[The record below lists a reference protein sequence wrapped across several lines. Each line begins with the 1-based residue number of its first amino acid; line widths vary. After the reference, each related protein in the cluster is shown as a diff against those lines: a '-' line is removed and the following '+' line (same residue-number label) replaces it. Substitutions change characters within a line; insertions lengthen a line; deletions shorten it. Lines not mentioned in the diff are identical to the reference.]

1 MGTKAEQLAAK
12 FEQTAKDFGSKIQ
25 GMSEN
30 EWRAKTPEEGWTVAA
45 TAHHAAGSS
54 GPISMMVQAAATGGP
69 MPPITADGLNQM
81 NLEHSK
87 QFAACSKEETLKL
100 LNETTPQAASVVR
113 GLTDEQLSRKATM
126 PALPMELSAEQIIEN
141 VLIGHLAGHGASI
154 AAAVPA

>member
-1 MGTKAEQLAAK
+1 VGTKAEQLASK
-12 FEQTAKDFGSKIQ
+12 FEQAANDFGSKIQ
-25 GMSEN
+25 ALSES

-45 TAHHAAGSS
+45 CAHHAAGSS

-81 NLEHSK
+81 NAEHAK
-87 QFAACSKEETLKL
+87 QFASASKDETLKL

-113 GLTDEQLSRKATM
+113 GLSDEQLGRKAT
-126 PALPMELSAEQIIEN
+126 LPLGMELSAEQIVEN

-154 AAAVPA
+154 AAAAPA

>member
-1 MGTKAEQLAAK
+1 MGKAEKLATR

-25 GMSEN
+25 ALSDS

-54 GPISMMVQAAATGGP
+54 GPIAMMAHAAATAGP
-69 MPPITADGLNQM
+69 MPPITPDGLNQM

-87 QFAACSKEETLKL
+87 QFANCSKEETLKL
-100 LNETTPQAASVVR
+100 LSETTPQAASVVR
-113 GLTDEQLSRKATM
+113 GLSDDQLANRAM
-126 PALPMELSAEQIIEN
+126 LPLGMELSAEQIIEN
-141 VLIGHLAGHGASI
+141 VLIGHMAGHGASI